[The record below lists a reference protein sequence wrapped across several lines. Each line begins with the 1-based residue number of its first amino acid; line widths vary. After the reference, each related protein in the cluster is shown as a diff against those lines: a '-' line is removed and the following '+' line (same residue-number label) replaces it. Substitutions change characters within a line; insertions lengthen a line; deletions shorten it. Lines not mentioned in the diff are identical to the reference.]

1 MKSIVIK
8 SQQNKLMI
16 KWKRSQIK
24 SIKKDKR
31 KKNLK
36 KKNVQVRF
44 DMVRKQ
50 ENYNIVINKHFQI
63 LIKQERNC
71 LMLVEMNN

>member
-1 MKSIVIK
+1 
-8 SQQNKLMI
+8 MI

-44 DMVRKQ
+44 DMVRK
-50 ENYNIVINKHFQI
+50 
-63 LIKQERNC
+63 
-71 LMLVEMNN
+71 